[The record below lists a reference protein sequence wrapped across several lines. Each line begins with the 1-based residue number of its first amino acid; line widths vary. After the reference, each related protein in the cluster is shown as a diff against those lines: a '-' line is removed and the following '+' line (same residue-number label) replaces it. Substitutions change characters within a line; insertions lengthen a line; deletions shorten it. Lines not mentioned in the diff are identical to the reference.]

1 MTVVTVNRVVTVVT
15 VVMNPVQVS
24 LLMRVGAQENPQ
36 ARKTT
41 VIGAIAA
48 AGHNNCHQNCH
59 FCLHCHH

>member
-1 MTVVTVNRVVTVVT
+1 MD
-15 VVMNPVQVS
+15 PVQVS

-48 AGHNNCHQNCH
+48 AGHHSQC
-59 FCLHCHH
+59 FCLFLKPLEKYEKNMTLTI

>member
-1 MTVVTVNRVVTVVT
+1 MD
-15 VVMNPVQVS
+15 PVQVS

-48 AGHNNCHQNCH
+48 AGD
-59 FCLHCHH
+59 HCQCFLFVFEATGKI